1 MSGRLLIYG
10 ATGYTGRLVA
20 ERAVQIGLDVTVA
33 GRDAGKVRDLAGLL
47 GVESRVFDVDDA
59 DAVRDALQ
67 DVACV
72 LNVAGPFR
80 RTARQLMDAAIEAGV
95 HYLDTTAEFEIFALA
110 ESKGPEAAHA
120 GVMIMSGTGWDV
132 VPSDTLALHTARR
145 VPDAEKLTIAL
156 RVTGGFSRG
165 SLASSA
171 GIEDLG
177 TLVRR
182 SGELTRLDAAATRSF
197 DFGNGPE
204 DCIPAPMGDLIT
216 GLKSTG
222 IGNIEVFLGTDA
234 GFPDLDTADAGPT
247 EDERGQGRYLALAEV
262 TGRNGQVARSLIDTP
277 TGYTFTQLSSVEI
290 ARRVL
295 DGQFT
300 AGFQSPASAYGPD
313 LATGISDTT
322 IVDLF

>member
-10 ATGYTGRLVA
+10 ATGYTGRLVT

-33 GRDAGKVRDLAGLL
+33 GRDVGKIRELADPLEVASL
-47 GVESRVFDVDDA
+47 VFDVTDT
-59 DAVRDALQ
+59 DAVRNALS
-67 DVACV
+67 DVDCV

-80 RTARQLMDAAIEAGV
+80 DTAHHLMDAAIEAGV
-95 HYLDTTAEFEIFALA
+95 HYLDTTAEFDTFALA
-110 ESKGPEAAHA
+110 ESKDAVASRA

-132 VPSDTLALHTARR
+132 VPSDSLALHTARR

-165 SLASSA
+165 SLASSS
-171 GIEDLG
+171 GIEQLG

-182 SGELTRLDAAATRSF
+182 SGELARLETAAPRSF

-204 DCIPAPMGDLIT
+204 DCVPVPMGDLIT
-216 GLKSTG
+216 ASRSTG

-234 GFPDLDTADAGPT
+234 GFPDIDPAAAGPT
-247 EDERGQGRYLALAEV
+247 AQERAQGRYLAIAEV
-262 TGRNGQVARSLIDTP
+262 TGRGGQVARSLIDTP

-313 LATGISDTT
+313 LATSIADTT
-322 IVDLF
+322 IIDL

>member
-20 ERAVQIGLDVTVA
+20 ERAVQSGLDVTVA
-33 GRDAGKVRDLAGLL
+33 GRDAGKVRELASTL
-47 GVESRVFDVDDA
+47 GVESRVFDVDDT
-59 DAVRDALQ
+59 DAVRVALR
-67 DVACV
+67 DVDCL

-80 RTARQLMDAAIEAGV
+80 HTARQLMDAAVEAGV

-110 ESKGPEAAHA
+110 ESKDAEASRA
-120 GVMIMSGTGWDV
+120 GVMVMSGTGWDV
-132 VPSDTLALHTARR
+132 VPSDSLALHTARR
-145 VPDAEKLTIAL
+145 VPDADRLTIAL
-156 RVTGGFSRG
+156 RVTGSFSRG

-177 TLVRR
+177 TLIRR
-182 SGELTRLDAAATRSF
+182 SGELTRLDTATTRSF

-204 DCIPAPMGDLIT
+204 DCVPVTMGDLIT
-216 GLKSTG
+216 GPRSTG

-234 GFPDLDTADAGPT
+234 GFPDVDDASAGPT
-247 EDERGQGRYLALAEV
+247 ADERSRGRYLALVEV

-300 AGFQSPASAYGPD
+300 AGFQSPASAYGPE
-313 LATGISDTT
+313 LATGIADTT
-322 IVDLF
+322 IVDL

>member
-33 GRDAGKVRDLAGLL
+33 GRDAGKVRELAGSL

-59 DAVRDALQ
+59 DAVHSVLQ
-67 DVACV
+67 GADCV

-80 RTARQLMDAAIEAGV
+80 HTARQLMDAAIKAGV
-95 HYLDTTAEFEIFALA
+95 HYLDTTAEFDTFALA
-110 ESKGPEAAHA
+110 ESKDAEASRA

-132 VPSDTLALHTARR
+132 VPSDSLALHTACR

-171 GIEDLG
+171 GVENLG

-182 SGELTRLDAAATRSF
+182 SGELTRLDVAATRSF
-197 DFGNGPE
+197 DVGNGPE
-204 DCIPAPMGDLIT
+204 DCVPVPMGDLIT
-216 GLKSTG
+216 APRSTG

-234 GFPDLDTADAGPT
+234 GFPDVDPANPGPTAD
-247 EDERGQGRYLALAEV
+247 ERSQGRYLALAEV
-262 TGRNGQVARSLIDTP
+262 TGRDGRVARSLIDTP
-277 TGYTFTQLSSVEI
+277 TGYPFTQPSSVGI

-295 DGQFT
+295 DGQCT
-300 AGFQSPASAYGPD
+300 AGFQSPASAYGPE
-313 LATGISDTT
+313 LATNIADTT
-322 IVDLF
+322 IVDL

>member
-33 GRDAGKVRDLAGLL
+33 GRDAGKVGELAGSL
-47 GVESRVFDVDDA
+47 GVEFRVFDVDDA
-59 DAVRDALQ
+59 GAAHDALQ
-67 DVACV
+67 DVDCV

-80 RTARQLMDAAIEAGV
+80 NTARQLMDAAIEAGV
-95 HYLDTTAEFEIFALA
+95 HYLDTTAEFDTFALA
-110 ESKGPEAAHA
+110 ESKDAEASRA

-132 VPSDTLALHTARR
+132 VPSDSLALHTTRR
-145 VPDAEKLTIAL
+145 VPHAEKLTIAL

-182 SGELTRLDAAATRSF
+182 SGELARLDTAQPRSF

-204 DCIPAPMGDLIT
+204 DCMPVPMGDLIT
-216 GLKSTG
+216 ALRSTG

-234 GFPDLDTADAGPT
+234 GFPDADPADAGPT
-247 EDERGQGRYLALAEV
+247 ADERSQGRYLAIAEV
-262 TGRNGQVARSLIDTP
+262 TGRNGQVVRSLINTP

-313 LATGISDTT
+313 LATGIADTT
-322 IVDLF
+322 IVDL

>member
-1 MSGRLLIYG
+1 MNGRLLIYG

-33 GRDAGKVRDLAGLL
+33 GRDAGKIHELAGTL
-47 GVESRVFDVDDA
+47 GVASRVFDVDDS
-59 DAVRDALQ
+59 DAVRNALR
-67 DVACV
+67 DVDCV

-80 RTARQLMDAAIEAGV
+80 HTARQLMDAAIEAGV
-95 HYLDTTAEFEIFALA
+95 HYLDTTAEFDTFALA
-110 ESKGPEAAHA
+110 ESKDAEASRA
-120 GVMIMSGTGWDV
+120 GVMVMSGTGWDV
-132 VPSDTLALHTARR
+132 VPSDSLALHTARR

-182 SGELTRLDAAATRSF
+182 SGELTRLDEAATRSF

-204 DCIPAPMGDLIT
+204 DCMPAPMGDLIT
-216 GLKSTG
+216 GLRSTG

-234 GFPDLDTADAGPT
+234 GFPDVDPADAGPT
-247 EDERGQGRYLALAEV
+247 ADERSQGRYLAIAEV
-262 TGRNGQVARSLIDTP
+262 TGRNGQVARSLINTP
-277 TGYTFTQLSSVEI
+277 SGYTFTQLSSVEI

-300 AGFQSPASAYGPD
+300 AGFQSPASAYGPE
-313 LATGISDTT
+313 LATGIADTT
-322 IVDLF
+322 IFDL

>member
-33 GRDAGKVRDLAGLL
+33 GRDAGRVRDLAGSL
-47 GVESRVFDVDDA
+47 GVDSRVFDVDDA
-59 DAVRDALQ
+59 GAVRDALQ
-67 DVACV
+67 DVDCV

-80 RTARQLMDAAIEAGV
+80 HTARQLMDAAIEAGV
-95 HYLDTTAEFEIFALA
+95 HYLDTTAEFGTFALA
-110 ESKGPEAAHA
+110 QSKDAEASRA

-132 VPSDTLALHTARR
+132 VPSDSLALHTARR
-145 VPDAEKLTIAL
+145 VPGAEKLTIAL

-165 SLASSA
+165 SVASSA

-204 DCIPAPMGDLIT
+204 DCVPVPMGDLIT
-216 GLKSTG
+216 GLRSTG

-234 GFPDLDTADAGPT
+234 GFPDVDDDSAGPT
-247 EDERGQGRYLALAEV
+247 ADERGQGRYLALAEV
-262 TGRNGQVARSLIDTP
+262 TGRGGQVARSLIDTP

-300 AGFQSPASAYGPD
+300 AGFQSPASAYGPE
-313 LATGISDTT
+313 LATSIADTT
-322 IVDLF
+322 IVDL

>member
-20 ERAVQIGLDVTVA
+20 ERAVHIGLDVTVA
-33 GRDAGKVRDLAGLL
+33 GRDTGKVGDLAGSL
-47 GVESRVFDVDDA
+47 GIASRVFAVDDV
-59 DAVRDALQ
+59 DAVRAALR
-67 DVACV
+67 DVDCV

-80 RTARQLMDAAIEAGV
+80 HTARQLMDAAIEAGV
-95 HYLDTTAEFEIFALA
+95 HYLDTTAELEIFALA
-110 ESKGPEAAHA
+110 ESKDAEASRA

-132 VPSDTLALHTARR
+132 VPSDSLALHTARR
-145 VPDAEKLTIAL
+145 VADAEKLTIAL

-177 TLVRR
+177 DLVRR
-182 SGELTRLDAAATRSF
+182 SGELTRLDEAATRSF

-204 DCIPAPMGDLIT
+204 DCVPVPMGDLIT
-216 GLKSTG
+216 AVRSTG
-222 IGNIEVFLGTDA
+222 IENIEVFLGTDA
-234 GFPDLDTADAGPT
+234 GFPDVDDAHPGPT
-247 EDERGQGRYLALAEV
+247 AAERSQGRYLALAEV
-262 TGRNGQVARSLIDTP
+262 TGRNGQVVRSLIDTP

-300 AGFQSPASAYGPD
+300 AGFQSPASAYGPE
-313 LATGISDTT
+313 LATGIADTT
-322 IVDLF
+322 VVDL

>member
-33 GRDAGKVRDLAGLL
+33 GRDAGRVGELAARL
-47 GVESRVFDVDDA
+47 GVDSRVFDVDDA
-59 DAVRDALQ
+59 GAVRDALQ
-67 DVACV
+67 DVDCV

-80 RTARQLMDAAIEAGV
+80 HTARQLMDAAIEAGV

-110 ESKGPEAAHA
+110 ESKDTEASRA
-120 GVMIMSGTGWDV
+120 GVMVMSGTGWDV
-132 VPSDTLALHTARR
+132 VPSDSLALHTARR

-182 SGELTRLDAAATRSF
+182 SGELTRLDQAATRSF

-204 DCIPAPMGDLIT
+204 DCVPVPMGDLIT
-216 GLKSTG
+216 GLRSTG

-234 GFPDLDTADAGPT
+234 GFPDVDPANQGPT
-247 EDERGQGRYLALAEV
+247 ADERGQGRYLSIAEV

-313 LATGISDTT
+313 LATSIADTT
-322 IVDLF
+322 IVDL

>member
-33 GRDAGKVRDLAGLL
+33 GRDAGKVRELAGVL
-47 GVESRVFDVDDA
+47 GVASRVFDVDDV
-59 DAVRDALQ
+59 DAVRSALQ
-67 DVACV
+67 DVDCV

-80 RTARQLMDAAIEAGV
+80 HTARQLMDAAIEAGV
-95 HYLDTTAEFEIFALA
+95 HYLDTTAEFETFALA
-110 ESKGPEAAHA
+110 ESKDAEASRA
-120 GVMIMSGTGWDV
+120 GVMVMSGTGWDV
-132 VPSDTLALHTARR
+132 VPSDSLALHTARR

-182 SGELTRLDAAATRSF
+182 SGELTRLDAGATRSF
-197 DFGNGPE
+197 DFGNGLE
-204 DCIPAPMGDLIT
+204 DCVPVPMGDLIT
-216 GLKSTG
+216 GLRSTG

-234 GFPDLDTADAGPT
+234 GFPDVDDASAGPT
-247 EDERGQGRYLALAEV
+247 ADERSQGRYLALVEV

-300 AGFQSPASAYGPD
+300 AGFQSPASAYGPE
-313 LATGISDTT
+313 LATGIADTT
-322 IVDLF
+322 IVDL

>member
-33 GRDAGKVRDLAGLL
+33 GRDAGKVRELAGVL
-47 GVESRVFDVDDA
+47 GVASRVFDVDDV
-59 DAVRDALQ
+59 DAVRSALQ
-67 DVACV
+67 DVDCV

-80 RTARQLMDAAIEAGV
+80 HTARQLMDAAIEAGV
-95 HYLDTTAEFEIFALA
+95 HYLDTTAEFETFALA
-110 ESKGPEAAHA
+110 ESKDAEASRA
-120 GVMIMSGTGWDV
+120 GVMVMSGTGWDV
-132 VPSDTLALHTARR
+132 VPSDSLALHTARR

-165 SLASSA
+165 SLASSV

-182 SGELTRLDAAATRSF
+182 SGELTRLDAGATRSF

-204 DCIPAPMGDLIT
+204 DCVPVPMGDLIT
-216 GLKSTG
+216 GLRSTG

-234 GFPDLDTADAGPT
+234 GFPDVDDASAGPT
-247 EDERGQGRYLALAEV
+247 ADERSQGRYLALVEV

-300 AGFQSPASAYGPD
+300 AGFQSPASAYGPE
-313 LATGISDTT
+313 LATGIADTT
-322 IVDLF
+322 IVDL

>member
-33 GRDAGKVRDLAGLL
+33 GRDAGKVRELAGVL
-47 GVESRVFDVDDA
+47 GVASRVFDVDDV
-59 DAVRDALQ
+59 DAVRSALQ
-67 DVACV
+67 DVDCV

-80 RTARQLMDAAIEAGV
+80 HTARQLMDAAIEAGV
-95 HYLDTTAEFEIFALA
+95 HYLDTTAEFETFALA
-110 ESKGPEAAHA
+110 ESKDAEASRA
-120 GVMIMSGTGWDV
+120 GVMVMSGTGWDV
-132 VPSDTLALHTARR
+132 VPSDSLALHTARR
-145 VPDAEKLTIAL
+145 VPNAEKLTIAL

-182 SGELTRLDAAATRSF
+182 SGELTRLDAGATRSF

-204 DCIPAPMGDLIT
+204 DCVPVPMGDLIT
-216 GLKSTG
+216 GLRSTG

-234 GFPDLDTADAGPT
+234 GFPDVDDASAGPT
-247 EDERGQGRYLALAEV
+247 ADERSQGRYLALVEV

-300 AGFQSPASAYGPD
+300 AGFQSPASAYGPE
-313 LATGISDTT
+313 LATGIADTT
-322 IVDLF
+322 IVDL

>member
-10 ATGYTGRLVA
+10 ATGYTGGLAA

-33 GRDAGKVRDLAGLL
+33 GRNAGKVVELAGAL
-47 GVESRVFDVDDA
+47 GVRSRVFDIDDA
-59 DAVRDALQ
+59 EAVRKALQ
-67 DVACV
+67 DVDCV

-80 RTARQLMDAAIEAGV
+80 YTARQLMDAAIEAGV
-95 HYLDTTAEFEIFALA
+95 HYLDTTAEFETFALA
-110 ESKGPEAAHA
+110 ESKDAEASRA
-120 GVMIMSGTGWDV
+120 GVMVMSGTGWDV
-132 VPSDTLALHTARR
+132 VPSDSLALHTARR

-182 SGELTRLDAAATRSF
+182 SGELTRLDAGATRSF

-204 DCIPAPMGDLIT
+204 DCVPVPMGDLIT
-216 GLKSTG
+216 GLRSTG

-234 GFPDLDTADAGPT
+234 GFPDVDDASAGPT
-247 EDERGQGRYLALAEV
+247 ADERSQGRYLAVAEV
-262 TGRNGQVARSLIDTP
+262 TGRNGQVARSLINTP
-277 TGYTFTQLSSVEI
+277 TGYTFTQLSSIEI

-300 AGFQSPASAYGPD
+300 AGFQSPASAYGPE
-313 LATGISDTT
+313 LATGIADTT
-322 IVDLF
+322 IVDL

>member
-33 GRDAGKVRDLAGLL
+33 GRDAGKVRELAGVL
-47 GVESRVFDVDDA
+47 GVASRVFDVDDV
-59 DAVRDALQ
+59 DAVRSALQ
-67 DVACV
+67 DVDCV

-80 RTARQLMDAAIEAGV
+80 HTARQLMDAAIEAGV
-95 HYLDTTAEFEIFALA
+95 HYLDTTAEFETFALA
-110 ESKGPEAAHA
+110 ESKDAEASRA
-120 GVMIMSGTGWDV
+120 GVMVMSGTGWDV
-132 VPSDTLALHTARR
+132 VPSDSLALHTARR

-182 SGELTRLDAAATRSF
+182 SGELTRLDAGATRSF

-204 DCIPAPMGDLIT
+204 DCVPVPMGDLIT
-216 GLKSTG
+216 GLRSTG

-234 GFPDLDTADAGPT
+234 GFPDVDDASAGPT
-247 EDERGQGRYLALAEV
+247 ADERNQGRYLALVEV

-300 AGFQSPASAYGPD
+300 AGFQSPASAYGPE
-313 LATGISDTT
+313 LATGIADTT
-322 IVDLF
+322 IVDL

>member
-20 ERAVQIGLDVTVA
+20 ERAVQVGLDVTVA
-33 GRDAGKVRDLAGLL
+33 GRDAGKVRELAGSL
-47 GVESRVFDVDDA
+47 GVGSRVFDVDDA
-59 DAVRDALQ
+59 DAVRSALR
-67 DVACV
+67 DVDCV

-80 RTARQLMDAAIEAGV
+80 HTARQLMDAAIEAGV
-95 HYLDTTAEFEIFALA
+95 HYLDTTAELEIFALA
-110 ESKGPEAAHA
+110 ESKDAEASRA

-132 VPSDTLALHTARR
+132 VPSDGLALHTARR

-165 SLASSA
+165 SLTSSA

-182 SGELTRLDAAATRSF
+182 SGELVRLDAAQPRSF
-197 DFGNGPE
+197 DVGNGPE
-204 DCIPAPMGDLIT
+204 DYVPAPMGDLIT
-216 GLKSTG
+216 ALRSTG

-234 GFPDLDTADAGPT
+234 GFPDVDPAAAGPT
-247 EDERGQGRYLALAEV
+247 AQERTQGRYLAIAEV
-262 TGRNGQVARSLIDTP
+262 TGRGGQVARSLIDTP

-300 AGFQSPASAYGPD
+300 AGFQSPASAYGPE
-313 LATGISDTT
+313 LATGIGDTT
-322 IVDLF
+322 VVDL

>member
-1 MSGRLLIYG
+1 MSGRLLVYG

-33 GRDAGKVRDLAGLL
+33 GRDAGKVRELAGVL
-47 GVESRVFDVDDA
+47 GVASRVFDVDDV
-59 DAVRDALQ
+59 DAVRSALQ
-67 DVACV
+67 DVDCV

-80 RTARQLMDAAIEAGV
+80 HTARQLMDAAIEAGV
-95 HYLDTTAEFEIFALA
+95 HYLDTTAEFETFALA
-110 ESKGPEAAHA
+110 ESKDAEASRA
-120 GVMIMSGTGWDV
+120 GVMVMSGTGWDV
-132 VPSDTLALHTARR
+132 VPSDSLALHTARR

-182 SGELTRLDAAATRSF
+182 SGELTRLDAGATRSF

-204 DCIPAPMGDLIT
+204 DCVPVPMGDLIT
-216 GLKSTG
+216 GLRSTG

-234 GFPDLDTADAGPT
+234 GFPDVDDASAGPT
-247 EDERGQGRYLALAEV
+247 ADERSQGRYLALVEV

-300 AGFQSPASAYGPD
+300 AGFQSPASAYGPE
-313 LATGISDTT
+313 LATGIADTT
-322 IVDLF
+322 IVDL

>member
-33 GRDAGKVRDLAGLL
+33 GRDTGKVSELAGAL
-47 GVESRVFDVDDA
+47 GVKFRVFDVDDL
-59 DAVRDALQ
+59 DAVRRALH
-67 DVACV
+67 DVDCV

-80 RTARQLMDAAIEAGV
+80 HTARQLMDAAIEAGV

-110 ESKGPEAAHA
+110 ESKDAEASRA

-132 VPSDTLALHTARR
+132 VPSDSLALRTARR
-145 VPDAEKLTIAL
+145 VPDADKLTIAL

-177 TLVRR
+177 ALVRR

-204 DCIPAPMGDLIT
+204 DCVLVPMGDLIT
-216 GLKSTG
+216 GLRSTG

-234 GFPDLDTADAGPT
+234 GFPDVDDASHGPTAD
-247 EDERGQGRYLALAEV
+247 ERSQGRYLALAEV

-313 LATGISDTT
+313 LATSVADTT
-322 IVDLF
+322 IVDL

>member
-20 ERAVQIGLDVTVA
+20 ERAVQTGLDVTVA
-33 GRDAGKVRDLAGLL
+33 GRDAGKVRELAGSL
-47 GVESRVFDVDDA
+47 GVESRVFDVDDV
-59 DAVRDALQ
+59 DAVRNALQ
-67 DVACV
+67 DVDCV

-80 RTARQLMDAAIEAGV
+80 HTARQLMDAAIEAGV
-95 HYLDTTAEFEIFALA
+95 HYLDTTAELEIFALA
-110 ESKGPEAAHA
+110 ESKDAEASRA
-120 GVMIMSGTGWDV
+120 GVMVMSGTGWDV
-132 VPSDTLALHTARR
+132 VPSDSLALHTARR

-182 SGELTRLDAAATRSF
+182 SGRLTRLDEAATRPF

-204 DCIPAPMGDLIT
+204 DCVPAPMGDLIT
-216 GLKSTG
+216 GLRSTG

-234 GFPDLDTADAGPT
+234 GFPDVDGASPGPTAD
-247 EDERGQGRYLALAEV
+247 ERSQGRYLALAEV
-262 TGRNGQVARSLIDTP
+262 TGRDGHVARSLIDTP

-295 DGQFT
+295 DGQLT
-300 AGFQSPASAYGPD
+300 AGFQSPASAYGPE
-313 LATGISDTT
+313 LATGIADTT
-322 IVDLF
+322 IVDL

>member
-33 GRDAGKVRDLAGLL
+33 GRDAGRVRGLADPLR
-47 GVESRVFDVDDA
+47 VESRVFDVADA
-59 DAVRDALQ
+59 DAVRTALQ
-67 DVACV
+67 DVDCV

-80 RTARQLMDAAIEAGV
+80 HTARPLMDAAVEAGV
-95 HYLDTTAEFEIFALA
+95 HYLDTTAEFDTFALA
-110 ESKGPEAAHA
+110 ESKDAEAVGA

-132 VPSDTLALHTARR
+132 VPSDSLALHTARR

-171 GIEDLG
+171 GIEELG

-182 SGELTRLDAAATRSF
+182 SGELTRLDTARPRSF

-204 DCIPAPMGDLIT
+204 ACAPAPMGDLIT
-216 GLKSTG
+216 AVRSTG
-222 IGNIEVFLGTDA
+222 LGDIEVFLGTDA
-234 GFPDLDTADAGPT
+234 GRPDVDPAAAGPT
-247 EDERGQGRYLALAEV
+247 AQERTQGRYLALAEV
-262 TGRNGQVARSLIDTP
+262 TGRGGEVARSLIDTP

-300 AGFQSPASAYGPD
+300 AGFQSPASAYGPE
-313 LATGISDTT
+313 LATGIGDTT
-322 IVDLF
+322 IVDL